1 MKAISKL
8 IRSGDKIPKEKIF
21 QFRFEDDKV
30 EDVKSMSLKKAVKFF
45 QNKYSTHKIAKV
57 YYINK
62 RGEVPVPEKAPPPVG
77 LDWDLFQ
84 GRTFPMR
91 PSCRSR

>member
-62 RGEVPVPEKAPPPVG
+62 KGHRLFSIIKLKVGRKKKVEK
-77 LDWDLFQ
+77 W
-84 GRTFPMR
+84 
-91 PSCRSR
+91 S

>member
-62 RGEVPVPEKAPPPVG
+62 KGHRLFSIIKLKVGRKKKIEK
-77 LDWDLFQ
+77 W
-84 GRTFPMR
+84 
-91 PSCRSR
+91 S

>member
-62 RGEVPVPEKAPPPVG
+62 RGHRLFSIIKLKVG
-77 LDWDLFQ
+77 RKKKIDKW
-84 GRTFPMR
+84 
-91 PSCRSR
+91 S

>member
-62 RGEVPVPEKAPPPVG
+62 KGHRLFSIIKLKVG
-77 LDWDLFQ
+77 RKKKL
-84 GRTFPMR
+84 GRW
-91 PSCRSR
+91 S

>member
-30 EDVKSMSLKKAVKFF
+30 EDVKSTSLKKAVKSF
-45 QNKYSTHKIAKV
+45 QKWCALHCLTKN
-57 YYINK
+57 
-62 RGEVPVPEKAPPPVG
+62 G
-77 LDWDLFQ
+77 L
-84 GRTFPMR
+84 RIPHASATSCTFN
-91 PSCRSR
+91 